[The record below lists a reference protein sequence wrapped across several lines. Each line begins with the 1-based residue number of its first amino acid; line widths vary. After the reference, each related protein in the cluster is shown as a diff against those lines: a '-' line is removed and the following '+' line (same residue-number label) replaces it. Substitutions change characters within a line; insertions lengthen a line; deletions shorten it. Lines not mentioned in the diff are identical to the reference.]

1 MTVILIQMLIMPRS
15 REQGWG
21 RFARQQSAKRIQERK
36 IERILAA
43 LPYVKRC
50 QAQGMSLAAIAKA
63 LNAFGIPSPG
73 AGTGYGD
80 NWTRKAVERILA
92 KEDA

>member
-1 MTVILIQMLIMPRS
+1 MPFRGPYWSEAARLSAARS
-15 REQGWG
+15 V
-21 RFARQQSAKRIQERK
+21 QER
-36 IERILAA
+36 RADRVRAA
-43 LPYVKRC
+43 LPYIKRC
-50 QAQGMSLAAIAKA
+50 QAERMSLAAIAKA